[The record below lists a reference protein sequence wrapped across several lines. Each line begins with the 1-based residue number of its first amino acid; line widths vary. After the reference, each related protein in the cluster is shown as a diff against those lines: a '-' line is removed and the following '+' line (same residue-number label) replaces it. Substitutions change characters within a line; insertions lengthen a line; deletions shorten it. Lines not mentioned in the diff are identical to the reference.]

1 MFWEVPK
8 QILLICGLSLCWVC
22 SFFNH
27 QFDSSYGEMNAFDC
41 VQSVE
46 KKISF
51 QVLGFM
57 SVVLSLILNPLSW
70 LCVIFYLAL
79 RYLLTQV
86 GP

>member
-1 MFWEVPK
+1 M
-8 QILLICGLSLCWVC
+8 
-22 SFFNH
+22 
-27 QFDSSYGEMNAFDC
+27 GEMNAFDC

-46 KKISF
+46 KKIPF
-51 QVLGFM
+51 EVLGFM
-57 SVVLSLILNPLSW
+57 SVMHSLILNPLSTV

>member
-1 MFWEVPK
+1 
-8 QILLICGLSLCWVC
+8 
-22 SFFNH
+22 
-27 QFDSSYGEMNAFDC
+27 MNAFDC

-51 QVLGFM
+51 EVLGFM

-70 LCVIFYLAL
+70 FCVIFYLVL